1 MDIKKKVSYDQR
13 RKQRDAS
20 KKYYQK
26 NANKIKEKRKAKFLE
41 DEKKRADAFR
51 LIIQEKIKNGDKNI

>member
-1 MDIKKKVSYDQR
+1 MDNKKKVSYEVR
-13 RKQRDAS
+13 KKQREAS

-41 DEKKRADAFR
+41 DEVKKAEEFKKK
-51 LIIQEKIKNGDKNI
+51 LQIKIKNGEEI

>member
-1 MDIKKKVSYDQR
+1 MNNLNKNSLKM
-13 RKQRDAS
+13 KQREAS

-41 DEKKRADAFR
+41 DEKKKADAFR
-51 LIIQEKIKNGDKNI
+51 LKLQEKIKNGETI